1 MRAHKVRMAAGGGMG
16 FFERIASDYAYLTG
30 VLRAISKISK
40 VAKNPSRTFPQ
51 VARALADEHGDRI
64 ALLSERERMSYR
76 ELDERGDQYAR
87 WAMAHGITKGDVIAL
102 MMPNRPE
109 YLAAWLGITRAGG
122 VVALLNTNLSSSALA
137 HCVNIVKAKHI
148 IVDAALVDGFR
159 SAEPHLSENPHRWC
173 HGAAPEGYERLDTML
188 DQLPT
193 TRIADADLPRLTIE
207 DRCLYV
213 YTSGTTGLPKA
224 ANINHYRVQGIMFG
238 FNGAMKLRRDDRIY
252 VCLPMY
258 HTSGGVL
265 GPCSALT
272 AGASV
277 VLRERFS
284 ASTFWD
290 DIVKHNCTIFIYI
303 GELCRYLLNSPPH
316 PREANHKI
324 RLACGNGLRP
334 DIWAD
339 FQKRFR
345 IPKILEWYAA
355 TEGNCVFFNFDGKI
369 GAVGRIP
376 KWMEKKFF
384 VEIVRFDV
392 ETEEPL
398 RGPDG
403 LVVKCAPGEVGEAIS
418 KIMNDPK
425 RPSQRFEGYADP
437 VATEKKILRDA
448 FEKGDRWFRTG
459 DLMRKDAGGYYY
471 FVDRIGDTFRWKGE
485 NVATSEV
492 SEAVTLFPSVR
503 EANVY
508 GVRVPGAE
516 GRVGMAAL
524 VVADDFDLEGFA
536 RHVIQRLPAY
546 ARPVFVRLTR
556 EIETTATFK
565 QRKLDLVK
573 QGFDPRATK
582 DELFVLHPELQTYV
596 RLTPAVYGD
605 ICEGKVRL

>member
-1 MRAHKVRMAAGGGMG
+1 MG
-16 FFERIASDYAYLTG
+16 FIERLASDYAYLSG
-30 VLRAISKISK
+30 ILRSIAKITK
-40 VAKNPSRTFPQ
+40 VANNPGRTFPQ
-51 VARALADEHGDRI
+51 VARQLAESYGDKAALISD
-64 ALLSERERMSYR
+64 RERMSYR
-76 ELDERGDQYAR
+76 QYDRRGDQYAR
-87 WAMAHGITKGDVIAL
+87 WAQAHGLVKGDVVAL

-122 VVALLNTNLSSSALA
+122 VVALLNTNLSGSALA
-137 HCVNIVKAKHI
+137 HCANIVKAKHI
-148 IVDAALVDGFR
+148 IVDAVLIDNFR
-159 SAEPHLSENPHRWC
+159 TAEPHLTENPRFWC
-173 HGAAPEGYERLDTML
+173 HGAAFEGYERLDTRL
-188 DQLPT
+188 DALPNNP
-193 TRIADADLPRLTIE
+193 IPDEDLPRLTIE
-207 DRCLYV
+207 DKCLYV

-238 FNGAMKLRRDDRIY
+238 FNGAMKMRPEDRVY
-252 VCLPMY
+252 VCLPLY

-265 GPCSALT
+265 GPGAAMT

-284 ASTFWD
+284 ASMFWD
-290 DIVKHNCTIFIYI
+290 DIVKHDCTVFLYI
-303 GELCRYLLNSPPH
+303 GELCRYLLNSPTH
-316 PREANHKI
+316 PLEAKHRV

-339 FQKRFR
+339 FQRRFR

-376 KWMEKKFF
+376 KWIEKKFF
-384 VEIVRFDV
+384 VELVRFDID
-392 ETEEPL
+392 TEEPV
-398 RGPDG
+398 RGADG
-403 LVVKCAPGEVGEAIS
+403 FCVRCQPGEVGEAIS

-437 VATEKKILRDA
+437 AATEKKILRDA

-459 DLMRKDAGGYYY
+459 DLMRKDETGYYY

-492 SEAVTLFPSVR
+492 SEAVTVFPGIK

-524 VVADDFDLEGFA
+524 VVEDGLDLDGFA
-536 RHVIQRLPAY
+536 RHVIQQLAAY
-546 ARPVFVRLTR
+546 ARPVFLRVTR
-556 EIETTATFK
+556 EIETTSTFK
-565 QRKLDLVK
+565 QRKNDLVK
-573 QGFDPRATK
+573 QGFDPNATR
-582 DELFVLHPELQTYV
+582 DEIFFLHPELQTYV
-596 RLTPAVYGD
+596 RLTPAVYGEV
-605 ICEGKVRL
+605 CEGKVRL

>member
-1 MRAHKVRMAAGGGMG
+1 MG

-30 VLRAISKISK
+30 VLRAISKITK
-40 VAKNPSRTFPQ
+40 VANNPGRTFPQ
-51 VARALADEHGDRI
+51 VARGLAETYGDRL
-64 ALLSERERMSYR
+64 ALISDRERMTYR
-76 ELDERGDQYAR
+76 QFDQRGDQYAR
-87 WAMAHGITKGDVIAL
+87 WAQAHGVAKGDVVAL

-122 VVALLNTNLSSSALA
+122 VVALLNTNLSGTALA
-137 HCVNIVKAKHI
+137 YCVNIVKAKHV
-148 IVDAALVDGFR
+148 IVEASLIDSFR
-159 SAEPHLSENPHRWC
+159 TTEPHLTEAPHFWC
-173 HGAAPEGYERLDTML
+173 HGAALEGYERLDTKL
-188 DQLPT
+188 DQLPKT
-193 TRIADADLPRLTIE
+193 PIADADLPRLTIE
-207 DRCLYV
+207 DKCLYV

-238 FNGAMKLRRDDRIY
+238 FNGAMKMRPEDRVY

-265 GPCSALT
+265 GPGAALT

-284 ASTFWD
+284 ASMFWD
-290 DIVKHNCTIFIYI
+290 DIVKNDCTIFVYI
-303 GELCRYLLNSPPH
+303 GELCRYLLNSPTH
-316 PREANHKI
+316 PLEAKHKI
-324 RLACGNGLRP
+324 RVACGNGLRP

-339 FQKRFR
+339 FQRRFR
-345 IPKILEWYAA
+345 IRKILEWYAA

-384 VEIVRFDV
+384 VEIVRSDI
-392 ETEEPL
+392 ETEAPL

-403 LVVKCAPGEVGEAIS
+403 FVVKCQPGEVGEAIS

-437 VATEKKILRDA
+437 AATEKKILRDA

-459 DLMRKDAGGYYY
+459 DLMRKDATGYYY

-492 SEAVTLFPSVR
+492 SEAITVFPGVK

-516 GRVGMAAL
+516 GRVGMAAM
-524 VVADDFDLEGFA
+524 VVEDGIDLDGFA
-536 RHVIQRLPAY
+536 RHVTQQLAAY
-546 ARPVFVRLTR
+546 ARPVFLRVTH
-556 EIETTATFK
+556 EIGTTSTFK
-565 QRKLDLVK
+565 QRKYDLVK
-573 QGFDPRATK
+573 QGFDPTAIG
-582 DELFVLHPELQTYV
+582 DEIFFLHPDLQTYV
-596 RLTPAVYGD
+596 RLTPALYGD
-605 ICEGKVRL
+605 ISEGKVRL

>member
-1 MRAHKVRMAAGGGMG
+1 MG
-16 FFERIASDYAYLTG
+16 FFERIRSDYAYLTG
-30 VLRAISKISK
+30 VLRAISKITK
-40 VAKNPSRTFPQ
+40 VANNPGRTFPQ
-51 VARALADEHGDRI
+51 VARGLAETYGDRL
-64 ALLSERERMSYR
+64 ALISDRERMTYR
-76 ELDERGDQYAR
+76 QFDQRGDQYAR
-87 WAMAHGITKGDVIAL
+87 WAQAQGVAKGDVVAL

-122 VVALLNTNLSSSALA
+122 VVALLNTNLSGTALA
-137 HCVNIVKAKHI
+137 YCVNIVKAKHV
-148 IVDAALVDGFR
+148 IVDASLIDGFR
-159 SAEPHLSENPHRWC
+159 TTEPHVTEAPHFWC
-173 HGAAPEGYERLDTML
+173 HGASLEGYERLDTKL
-188 DQLPT
+188 DQLPKT
-193 TRIADADLPRLTIE
+193 PIADADLPRLTIE
-207 DRCLYV
+207 DKCLYV

-238 FNGAMKLRRDDRIY
+238 FNGAMKMRPEDRVY

-265 GPCSALT
+265 GPGAALT

-284 ASTFWD
+284 ASMFWD
-290 DIVKHNCTIFIYI
+290 DIVKNDCTIFVYI
-303 GELCRYLLNSPPH
+303 GELCRYLLNSPTH
-316 PREANHKI
+316 PLEAKHKI
-324 RLACGNGLRP
+324 RVACGNGLRP

-339 FQKRFR
+339 FQRRFR

-384 VEIVRFDV
+384 VEIVRSDI
-392 ETEEPL
+392 ETEAPL

-403 LVVKCAPGEVGEAIS
+403 FVVKCQPGEVGEAIS

-437 VATEKKILRDA
+437 AATEKKILRDA

-459 DLMRKDAGGYYY
+459 DLMRKDASGYYY

-492 SEAVTLFPSVR
+492 SEAITVFPGVK

-516 GRVGMAAL
+516 GRVGMAAM
-524 VVADDFDLEGFA
+524 VVEDGIDLDGFA
-536 RHVIQRLPAY
+536 RHVTQQLAAY
-546 ARPVFVRLTR
+546 ARPVFLRVTH
-556 EIETTATFK
+556 EIGTTSTFK
-565 QRKLDLVK
+565 QRKYDLVK
-573 QGFDPRATK
+573 QGFDPSAIK
-582 DELFVLHPELQTYV
+582 DEIFFLHPELQTYV
-596 RLTPAVYGD
+596 RLTPALYGD
-605 ICEGKVRL
+605 ISEGKVRL

>member
-1 MRAHKVRMAAGGGMG
+1 MG
-16 FFERIASDYAYLTG
+16 LIERIGSDYAYLTG
-30 VLRAISKISK
+30 VLRSLSKVTK
-40 VAKNPSRTFPQ
+40 VAKNPGRIYPQ
-51 VARALADEHGDRI
+51 VLRGLAETYGDKLALVSD
-64 ALLSERERMSYR
+64 RERMTYR
-76 ELDERGDQYAR
+76 QYDRRGDQYAR
-87 WAMAHGITKGDVIAL
+87 WAMAHGVTKGDVVAL

-109 YLAAWLGITRAGG
+109 YLAVWLGIARAGG
-122 VVALLNTNLSSSALA
+122 VIALLNTNLSGTALA
-137 HCVNIVKAKHI
+137 HCVNIVSAKHV
-148 IVDAALVDGFR
+148 IVDAALIASFR
-159 SAEPHLSENPHRWC
+159 TAEPHLTAGPLFWC
-173 HGAAPEGYERLDTML
+173 HGGSPEGYERLDTKI
-188 DQLPT
+188 DALPDGP
-193 TRIADADLPRLTIE
+193 IPDGELPRLTI
-207 DRCLYV
+207 DDKCLYV

-224 ANINHYRVQGIMFG
+224 ANINHYRVQSIMFG
-238 FNGAMKLRRDDRIY
+238 FNGAMKMRPGDRVY

-265 GPCSALT
+265 GPGAALT

-277 VLRERFS
+277 VLREKFS
-284 ASTFWD
+284 ASMFWD
-290 DIVKHNCTIFIYI
+290 DIVKHDCTVFLYI

-316 PREANHKI
+316 PSENNHKI

-334 DIWAD
+334 DIWSD

-355 TEGNCVFFNFDGKI
+355 TEGNCVFLNFDGKI

-376 KWMEKKFF
+376 KWIERKFF
-384 VEIVRFDV
+384 VEIVRFDID
-392 ETEEPL
+392 TEQAV

-403 LVVKCAPGEVGEAIS
+403 FVVKCEPGEIGEAVS

-437 VATEKKILRDA
+437 GATEKKILRDA

-459 DLMRKDAGGYYY
+459 DLMRKDATGYFY

-492 SEAVTLFPSVR
+492 QEAITTFPGIM

-524 VVADDFDLEGFA
+524 VVGDDLDLDGFS
-536 RHVIQRLPAY
+536 RHVTERLAVY
-546 ARPVFVRLTR
+546 ARPVFLRIMG
-556 EIETTATFK
+556 EIDATSTFK
-565 QRKLDLVK
+565 QRKVDLVK
-573 QGFDPRATK
+573 QGFDPAATS
-582 DELFVLHPELQTYV
+582 DALFFLHPTLQTYV
-596 RLTPAVYGD
+596 RLTPTLYGD
-605 ICEGKVRL
+605 INDGRIRL